1 MNVKTYERGTSIGE
15 RLDDVQRIKLEIDR
29 LQAILDEHKAYLLG
43 HAIRNDY
50 DALRLGAMT
59 LARRER
65 VNWVY
70 SRSIKQAEARIKER
84 KQEEQNDG
92 TATSS
97 ASEHLVITFDAKAV
111 LLDSLATAKQEV

>member
-43 HAIRNDY
+43 HAIRNGY
-50 DALRLGAMT
+50 DALKCGDMT
-59 LARRER
+59 LSRRER

-70 SRSIKQAEARIKER
+70 SRSIKQAEARLKER

-92 TATSS
+92 TAIGS

-111 LLDSLATAKQEV
+111 LLRHLNQQEAVK